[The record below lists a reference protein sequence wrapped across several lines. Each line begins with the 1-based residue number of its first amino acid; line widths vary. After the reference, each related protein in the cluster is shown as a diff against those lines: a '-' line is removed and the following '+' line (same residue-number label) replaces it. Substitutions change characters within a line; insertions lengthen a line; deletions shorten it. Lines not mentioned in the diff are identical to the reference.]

1 MQAHDKSKG
10 VVIAF
15 KGRLYE
21 DRFYTHNGRYQV
33 MVKRTSMYGVEI
45 GLVDTFEENSFL
57 TVRTVIDGTDTS
69 SSATCKGNNPIY
81 IRTEMGRYSDVVFIC
96 LAKSHDTE
104 ELIMFA
110 FRRTEGTFDTLQLN
124 VVETSADKQPDVSA
138 FIYQGRA

>member
-10 VVIAF
+10 VNICF
-15 KGRLYE
+15 TGNLNE
-21 DRFYTHNGRYQV
+21 DRFYTHSGRYEV

-57 TVRTVIDGTDTS
+57 TVRTVIEGTDSS

-96 LAKSHDTE
+96 LAKAANTE

-110 FRRTEGTFDTLQLN
+110 FRRAEGTFNTVQLT
-124 VVETSADKQPDVSA
+124 VVEIDGDKKVDIRDFMP
-138 FIYQGRA
+138 QGRA